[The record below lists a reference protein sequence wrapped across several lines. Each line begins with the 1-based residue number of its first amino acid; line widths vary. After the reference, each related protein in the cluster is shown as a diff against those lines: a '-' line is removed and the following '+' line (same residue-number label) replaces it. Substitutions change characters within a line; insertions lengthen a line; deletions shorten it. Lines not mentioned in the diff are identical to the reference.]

1 MTANKLTYNIQSRM
15 HPQRGYSAEEETY
28 LFDHLKRL
36 NPPAVLFMDNQSR
49 ALHTKQMLPGCSVV
63 VRNWRADDGAF
74 HNNTTPQAFFEL
86 YKNTPKNLIL
96 NVLNE
101 PSGYGDLKKLAHWCA
116 QIMDLFGHAGIAVI
130 LPNFGEGHPDVDRLA
145 DLEELW
151 SALDKWHD
159 LHYWGSHEYGTWRG
173 MIFNESGKFDVFP
186 WRIGRFEQF
195 IVPYLKAHGHEI
207 PNVILTE
214 FGCDSAHDGTD
225 KRGWR
230 SIWNEQQYLD
240 QLILAVNKV
249 YNQPHYVGL
258 CLYCYGNTG
267 KDFTESDWRS
277 FDLSDAKGFH
287 ALLEANAHTAPPV
300 VTIPPPVIMP
310 PDAPDPIPP
319 ILHPPAP
326 PTLPAVQPVTR
337 EFVAIQMTALRMMLD
352 AWQAVD
358 KLLED
363 EETDV
368 TFKKTG

>member
-1 MTANKLTYNIQSRM
+1 MTSNKLSYNIHSQM

-74 HNNTTPQAFFEL
+74 HNNLTPQAFFDL
-86 YKNTPKNLIL
+86 YKDTPKNLIL

-116 QIMDLFGHAGIAVI
+116 QVMDLFGAVGIALV
-130 LPNFGEGHPDVDRLA
+130 LPNFGEGHPDVDKLA

-151 SALDKWHD
+151 TALDKWHA

-173 MIFNESGKFDVFP
+173 MVFNESGKFDVFP
-186 WRIGRFEQF
+186 WRVGRFEQF
-195 IVPYLKAHGHEI
+195 IVPYLKAHGHKI

-225 KRGWR
+225 KRGW
-230 SIWNEQQYLD
+230 STVWNEQQYFD
-240 QLILAVNKV
+240 QLMLSVNKV
-249 YNQPHYVGL
+249 YSQPHYVGL

-267 KDFTESDWRS
+267 KDFTESDWRT
-277 FDLSDAKGFH
+277 FDLSAAKDFH
-287 ALLEANAHTAPPV
+287 KLLEANARTSV
-300 VTIPPPVIMP
+300 PPPVIAP
-310 PDAPDPIPP
+310 LPVPTPAPDPIPP
-319 ILHPPAP
+319 ILHPPPAL
-326 PTLPAVQPVTR
+326 PTVKPITR
-337 EFVAIQMTALRMMLD
+337 EFVAVQMTALRMMLD
-352 AWQAVD
+352 AWQAID
-358 KLLED
+358 KLLEA
-363 EETDV
+363 EEHAAA
-368 TFKKTG
+368 